1 MAIEKIQIEK
11 FRGFKKVEFELGS
24 NLTVIAG
31 QNGTQKTTLLGILT
45 QTFAITDEKNP
56 MVKEKPLCGG
66 NYKSAFSEKFKLS
79 SLFDKPKTHEWTLI
93 YDNGKT
99 FTAESI
105 DPNDDRKDPVR
116 FWKKGNRSKG
126 SGYIQKPVIYLS
138 LSRLF
143 PIGEDE
149 KINEVDIALNEAEQ
163 KLYKQLHDNIL
174 CIRDTSSSCVTHLE
188 GGTKNTLG
196 ISTEIYD
203 WKMNSAGQDDI
214 GKIILALFSF
224 KRLKEKYPQTYSGGI
239 LAIDELDATLY
250 PASQE
255 ILVDVLRKYSS
266 KYDVQIIFTTH
277 SLSMLSH
284 IYEIKDT
291 ERNANDIKIVY
302 LEKRNANILVE
313 NDLSFEDVVCKLR
326 VIASK
331 DKVKKILTFTEDAE
345 TIDWAKSLLGRKS
358 SLLHFVKC
366 KLGGDQLMTLTKE
379 KVPVFCFPNSLI
391 ILDGDKKI
399 NKAKLNN
406 YLTLPGEN
414 SPEVLLAEYFYG
426 LDDND
431 DFWENCAKHYSK
443 QVMFRGSFDLNSIKK
458 DRVIAKKWYQSQLQY
473 WGRNASKAVNAWC
486 KANPDAKTDF
496 IAKFEETV
504 RKFGF

>member
-11 FRGFKKVEFELGS
+11 FRGFKNVEFELGS

-45 QTFAITDEKNP
+45 QTFAITDENNP

-79 SLFDKPKTHEWTLI
+79 SLFDKPKSHEWTLI
-93 YDNGKT
+93 YDNGKK

-105 DPNDDRKDPVR
+105 DPKDDRKDPVR
-116 FWKKGNRSKG
+116 FWKKGNKSKG

-149 KINEVDIALNEAEQ
+149 KINEVDIALNDAEQ

-174 CIRDTSSSCVTHLE
+174 CIRDKSSSSVTHLE

-196 ISTEIYD
+196 ISTEVYD

-224 KRLKEKYPQTYSGGI
+224 KRLQEKYPSSYNGGI

-255 ILVDVLRKYSS
+255 ILVDELRRYSS
-266 KYDVQIIFTTH
+266 RFNVQIIFTTH

-284 IYEIKDT
+284 IYEVRDANKK
-291 ERNANDIKIVY
+291 ANDIKIVY
-302 LEKRNANILVE
+302 LEKRNASILVKP
-313 NDLSFEDVVCKLR
+313 DLSFDDIVCKLR
-326 VIASK
+326 VVTASK
-331 DKVKKILTFTEDAE
+331 KTKKILTFTEDPE
-345 TIDWAKSLLGRKS
+345 TIDWAKSLLGRKA

-399 NKAKLNN
+399 NNAKLNN
-406 YLTLPGEN
+406 YLTLPGTKP
-414 SPEVLLAEYFYG
+414 PEVLLAEYFYD
-426 LDDND
+426 LDDDNV
-431 DFWENCAKHYSK
+431 FWENCAHNYSK
-443 QVMFRGSFDLNSIKK
+443 QVMFRGSFDLKSIQR
-458 DRVIAKKWYQSQLQY
+458 DRTIAKKWYQSQIQY
-473 WGRNASKAVNAWC
+473 WGRNGSKAINAWC
-486 KANPDAKTDF
+486 KANSNVKTDF
-496 IAKFEETV
+496 IAKFEEMV
-504 RKFGF
+504 EKFGL